1 MSTAAVTPQPAQAP
15 PQGMAL
21 VSATRAAKAKAP
33 VLMEV
38 VVSRDAL
45 LAEVAAAQAISSQR
59 TTIPILSNL
68 LIEAHD
74 GFLKISASNLE
85 QTLTTKAPA
94 TVKKAGVATVP
105 ARKLYDYLKLLP
117 PGDISIKLLDNDWI
131 RIQAG
136 RSNTKM
142 VGMARDSYPTIPTIG
157 SLPKVTISATTLR
170 SLIGHTISAVSSEES
185 RYTLTAS
192 LLLLEPN
199 KVSMVSTDGTR
210 LALAEK
216 DETLEGVTAPQKL
229 LVPYK
234 AMQDLASLLAS
245 TKSDTV
251 EIAESDTTLY
261 MVIGDREY
269 TSRKKSGSFPNYA
282 AVIPQSNTNRVILR
296 TVDVERS
303 VRRVAQFTDQKS
315 SGVKLARGANALKI
329 SASTTESGESEDT
342 IDAPYASDQIL
353 IKLNSDFIL
362 DFCKVVGSVGEVK
375 LSFKD
380 GKSAALLEPE
390 AANRDIRFKLVL
402 MPMRL

>member
-1 MSTAAVTPQPAQAP
+1 MSTAAVTPAIASASQGPILVAPAP
-15 PQGMAL
+15 TGK
-21 VSATRAAKAKAP
+21 VKAP
-33 VLMEV
+33 MFMEV
-38 VVSRDAL
+38 VVNRDAL
-45 LAEVAAAQAISSQR
+45 LAEVSAAQGITSSR

-68 LIEAHD
+68 LIEAQD
-74 GFLKISASNLE
+74 GFLKISASNIE

-94 TVKKAGVATVP
+94 TVKKAGVAAIP
-105 ARKLYDYLKLLP
+105 ARRLYDYLKLLP
-117 PGDISIKLLDNDWI
+117 SGDISIKLLENDWV

-142 VGMARDSYPTIPTIG
+142 VGMARDNYPAIPTIG
-157 SLPKVTISATTLR
+157 SLHKVSLPTTVLR
-170 SLIGHTISAVSSEES
+170 SLIAHTISAVSMEES
-185 RYTLTAS
+185 RYTLTAA
-192 LLLLEPN
+192 LLLLEPT

-216 DETLEGVTAPQKL
+216 DETLVGVTTARKL
-229 LVPYK
+229 LIPYQ
-234 AMQDLASLLAS
+234 ALHDLASLLAS
-245 TKSDTV
+245 TKSETV

-282 AVIPQSNTNRVILR
+282 AVMPQSNTNKVILR
-296 TVDVERS
+296 AVDVERS

-315 SGVKLARGANALKI
+315 SGVKLALGANALKI

-342 IDAPYASDQIL
+342 LDVPYASEQIL

-362 DFCKVVGSVGEVK
+362 DFCKVVGSLGEIK

-380 GKSAALLEPE
+380 GRSAALLEPE